1 MYWNVFKVQ
10 LQRLVLFLLS
20 VFCLSIFFLFFSFPG
35 IWWFLNRY
43 LLTQKRSKKNILY
56 EQMTCTFT
64 TAQREVSHTIHLQH
78 GNMAASLKVMTSSL
92 LPPSVFFSPPQCFSH
107 LSLYF
112 HRNSTVLNSKVISV
126 AIKPTPSSLSTPLEI
141 EFSHLYNVSQS
152 AL

>member
-10 LQRLVLFLLS
+10 QKGWYFFCFLSFNFFSLFLISWNFVIFKQIS
-20 VFCLSIFFLFFSFPG
+20 VDTKTVKKEYTLWANDMHIYHS
-35 IWWFLNRY
+35 
-43 LLTQKRSKKNILY
+43 TKRSVSY
-56 EQMTCTFT
+56 YTF
-64 TAQREVSHTIHLQH
+64 AAWEH
-78 GNMAASLKVMTSSL
+78 GSFFEGHDLLSS
-92 LPPSVFFSPPQCFSH
+92 SSFCFFSPPHVFSH

-126 AIKPTPSSLSTPLEI
+126 TIKPTPSSLSTPLEI